1 MTSEKFI
8 KFREMI
14 EREYSHAVT
23 KHPKFCDALVPPSF
37 DFEEEEK
44 RWKKWNDESEKHYA
58 CDILREEMAEAM
70 NAIDKGEKEH
80 AKQELAQVCAVCLRI
95 MDELEKEKENK

>member
-1 MTSEKFI
+1 MTNEKFI
-8 KFREMI
+8 EYRNAI
-14 EREYSHAVT
+14 EREYSAAVT
-23 KHPKFCDALVPPSF
+23 KHPKFCDALVPPCF

-44 RWKKWNDESEKHYA
+44 RWKKWNDEHGTHYA

-70 NAIDKGEKEH
+70 NAIDKGNKEN

-95 MDELEKEKENK
+95 MDELDKEK